1 MIEVFGRLVEIKRD
15 YESSKPVIS
24 IMLNNDT
31 PGLKELFRDEI
42 KIKLSRKKEGRSLDS
57 NGYFHVL
64 ARKLSQKLMIS
75 EAACKNHLI
84 SSYGYPELFEDE
96 AIIYKT
102 NAPEC
107 YMIEREEIHTKLV
120 KVGEENGKP
129 IYFYRLYR
137 GSHTYNVQEM
147 SHLIEGTAQ
156 ECKAQGIET
165 ATPDELA
172 HMQMLWKQRGKY
184 EQ

>member
-1 MIEVFGRLVEIKRD
+1 MIELYGQLVEIKRD
-15 YESSKPVIS
+15 YDSSKPVIS
-24 IMLNNDT
+24 FMLGNDP
-31 PGLKELFRDEI
+31 PGLKDLFKEDL
-42 KIKLSRKKEGRSLDS
+42 KIKVSRKKETRSLDS

-75 EAACKNHLI
+75 ESACKNHLI
-84 SSYGYPELFEDE
+84 ASYGQPELYEDE

-102 NAPEC
+102 NAPES

-137 GSHTYNVQEM
+137 GSHTYNTQEM
-147 SHLIEGTAQ
+147 SRLIDGTVQ
-156 ECKAQGIET
+156 ECKEQGIET

-172 HMQMLWKQRGKY
+172 HMQMLWEQRGRY

>member
-1 MIEVFGRLVEIKRD
+1 MIEVTGELVELKRD
-15 YESSKPVIS
+15 YETSRPVIT
-24 IMLNNDT
+24 LRLEED
-31 PGLKELFRDEI
+31 PKGLKDLQNQRLAI
-42 KIKLSRKKEGRSLDS
+42 KISQKTKKRSLDS

-64 ARKLSQKLMIS
+64 ARKLSQKLRIS

-84 SSYGYPELFEDE
+84 ASYGQVELFEDE

-102 NAPEC
+102 NAPEE

-120 KVGEENGKP
+120 KIGEENGKP

-137 GSHTYNVQEM
+137 GTHTYNTVEM
-147 SHLIEGTAQ
+147 SRLIDGTAT
-156 ECKAQGIET
+156 ECKEQGIET
-165 ATPDELA
+165 ATPDEMA
-172 HMQMLWKQRGKY
+172 RMNALWEQRRKH